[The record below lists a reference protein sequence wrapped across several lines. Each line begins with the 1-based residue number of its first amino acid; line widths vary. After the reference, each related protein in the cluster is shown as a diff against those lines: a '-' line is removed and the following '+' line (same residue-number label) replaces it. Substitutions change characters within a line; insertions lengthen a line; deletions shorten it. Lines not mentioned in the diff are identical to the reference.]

1 MITIEFYLAKKQ
13 SIKQGDCYDR
23 CFLLAHGTILDE
35 KLVSHHPSCYNSLER
50 DSGKFGGKQ
59 MKQSFRWRYFLQQ
72 VLLILSA
79 CALFLLNAR
88 SISTVKV
95 LPLSALALFF
105 WTKYDHR
112 LIEWRPR
119 FWAWNLFFILSALG
133 ICLAPMSIFL
143 SAFAD
148 SKIIVV
154 LQNLSGIEASL
165 LVRVICAIL
174 VVAAMWFAFC
184 AVRYFYA
191 LLLPVATDIA
201 ADFHA
206 LELWTLAGVSAILM
220 IAVAV
225 LYLHTNA
232 FAHPWLECDLLYSS
246 DSGACIKYL
255 SYFRIGGIENDIRS
269 PLFALFTAPF
279 LSIPYL
285 LSLLLP
291 VANAQAMVLT
301 MAQVPIHVVT
311 WYLFIKM
318 IPNCSIS
325 QRLSLLVLA
334 LASYSGFLFAFFPEQ
349 YIIAVF
355 WVALFLYRLIQH
367 NRREDFLV
375 VGAAGTMITSAA
387 FAFITERQDEK
398 PRLGNTIKTILLT
411 GLKGVGALFAFGCLD
426 VLLSYQHVAHL
437 FTYTNVS
444 GSFLQK
450 LMQYSAHVS
459 STFFTA
465 NAGPIVMTSEI
476 NEWKDIALGSMVWHE
491 YPVTVISIAGVVI
504 FALAL
509 IGFLLNRKQILS
521 RVSLFWVIFSFA
533 VICLFGWGTSENG
546 MFLYTKY
553 FGWAFFILL
562 VLLVQKV
569 LTWLH
574 LEKFAAPVY
583 LAAGV
588 GLFLYNLPQIKALLD
603 FALTYYPA

>member
-1 MITIEFYLAKKQ
+1 
-13 SIKQGDCYDR
+13 
-23 CFLLAHGTILDE
+23 
-35 KLVSHHPSCYNSLER
+35 
-50 DSGKFGGKQ
+50 
-59 MKQSFRWRYFLQQ
+59 MKQSFRWRYFFQQ
-72 VLLILSA
+72 ALLILSA

-105 WTKYDHR
+105 WTKYDRR

-119 FWAWNLFFILSALG
+119 FWAWNLFFALVALG
-133 ICLAPMSIFL
+133 ICLAPMSIFQNT
-143 SAFAD
+143 FGD

-154 LQNLSGIEASL
+154 LQNLSDIEASL
-165 LVRVICAIL
+165 LVRSICAIL
-174 VVAAMWFAFC
+174 VAAAMWFAFC

-191 LLLPVATDIA
+191 LLLPIVKDIV
-201 ADFHA
+201 ADFQA
-206 LELWTLAGVSAILM
+206 TEFWFVAGVSAILM
-220 IAVAV
+220 VAVAV

-232 FAHPWLECDLLYSS
+232 FAHPVLECDLLYSS
-246 DSGACIKYL
+246 DSGACINYL
-255 SYFRIGGIENDIRS
+255 SYFRIGGVENDIRS

-285 LSLLLP
+285 LSFLLP

-334 LASYSGFLFAFFPEQ
+334 MASYSGFLFSFFPEQ

-355 WVALFLYRLIQH
+355 WIALFLYRLIQH
-367 NRREDFLV
+367 NRREDYLV
-375 VGAAGTMITSAA
+375 IGAAGTMITSAA
-387 FAFITERQDEK
+387 FAFILERKDEK
-398 PRLGNTIKTILLT
+398 PSFGSRIKTILLT

-437 FTYTNVS
+437 FSYTNVS

-459 STFFTA
+459 STFFAA
-465 NAGPIVMTSEI
+465 NAGPLVMTSEL
-476 NEWKDIALGSMVWHE
+476 NEWKEIAVGKMVWHE
-491 YPVTVISIAGVVI
+491 LPVTALSIAGVI
-504 FALAL
+504 LFALAL
-509 IGFLLNRKQILS
+509 IGFLFNRKQILS
-521 RVSLFWVIFSFA
+521 KVSLFWVAFSFA

-553 FGWAFFILL
+553 FGWAFFLL
-562 VLLVQKV
+562 IVLLVQKV
-569 LTWLH
+569 FAWLH
-574 LEKFAAPVY
+574 IEKYTAPVY
-583 LAAGV
+583 LAAAV

-603 FALTYYPA
+603 FAITYYPA